1 MGTTGVYS
9 SRVRVFGA
17 VFSMLLG
24 GLLMVLLVVAL
35 NKSVDKK
42 EDTVKKQT
50 RIVKM
55 KKVEKT
61 VVKKQ
66 KPKRQAKARRTKT
79 APKVQPP
86 DLSSM
91 VGGIE
96 MNIPEFAAAAGNI
109 DGDSRELLDE
119 IAEDTVMNEET
130 VDNKPEV
137 MHRAE
142 IEYPESAAKER
153 IQGYVVVH
161 LLIAKDGSVQL
172 AKVLEAEPQ
181 GVFETSVLNGV
192 RDWQFSPAR
201 YKGEPVQVWVKQKI
215 RFNI

>member
-1 MGTTGVYS
+1 
-9 SRVRVFGA
+9 
-17 VFSMLLG
+17 
-24 GLLMVLLVVAL
+24 
-35 NKSVDKK
+35 
-42 EDTVKKQT
+42 
-50 RIVKM
+50 
-55 KKVEKT
+55 
-61 VVKKQ
+61 
-66 KPKRQAKARRTKT
+66 
-79 APKVQPP
+79 
-86 DLSSM
+86 
-91 VGGIE
+91 

-181 GVFETSVLNGV
+181 GVFETSVLNGGPGLAV
-192 RDWQFSPAR
+192 LTR
-201 YKGEPVQVWVKQKI
+201 KI
-215 RFNI
+215 QGGTCTGMGKTENSI